1 MEKKLLIEVEAEK
14 SVLAAAIL
22 DPSVFPAAR
31 GILRP
36 TDFGRSAH
44 QVIWKAMEGIAD
56 QGEPIDQLTLKH
68 FLTPT
73 APLSRSG
80 ARLTSSISPPARSLS
95 PTGQAMP
102 AS

>member
-36 TDFGRSAH
+36 IDFGRSAH

-68 FLTPT
+68 FLDTH
-73 APLSRSG
+73 G
-80 ARLTSSISPPARSLS
+80 ALE
-95 PTGQAMP
+95 
-102 AS
+102 

>member
-36 TDFGRSAH
+36 IDFGRSAH

-68 FLTPT
+68 FLDTHG
-73 APLSRSG
+73 ALEQIG